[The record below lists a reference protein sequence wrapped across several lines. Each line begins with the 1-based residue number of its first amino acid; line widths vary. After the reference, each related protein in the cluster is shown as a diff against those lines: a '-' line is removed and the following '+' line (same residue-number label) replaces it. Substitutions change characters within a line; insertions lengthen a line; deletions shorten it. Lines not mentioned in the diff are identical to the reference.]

1 VDKVRILCAMD
12 GGMMQEFSARTIK
25 RLEDHSL
32 FRLLLPVFRAFLEI
46 NVRKEIEK
54 DRLAIMRAAATQ
66 RAGGTP
72 GPADVEALLQQARE
86 IDQRFL
92 REAAVFPVNI
102 RIEYRDIESFRRRR
116 VEMLLA
122 AAHALFARWETMP
135 RFRAA
140 VTAQYTRDE
149 FEALLREIMQIYG
162 AETRALSR
170 SVRIPSLFNLARDS
184 ITDTVNSVMTG
195 VAADLAGE
203 LTRKVYR
210 RVTES
215 RAGSRTV

>member
-1 VDKVRILCAMD
+1 
-12 GGMMQEFSARTIK
+12 MMQEFSARTIR

-32 FRLLLPVFRAFLEI
+32 FRLLLPVFRSFLEI
-46 NVRKEIEK
+46 NVRKEIDK
-54 DRLAIMRAAATQ
+54 DRLAIMRAANAQ
-66 RAGGTP
+66 RAGGAP

-92 REAAVFPVNI
+92 HEAAVFPVNI
-102 RIEYRDIESFRRRR
+102 CIEYRDIEQFRRRR
-116 VEMLLA
+116 IEMLLA
-122 AAHALFARWETMP
+122 AAHALFARWETTP
-135 RFRAA
+135 RFRATVVA
-140 VTAQYTRDE
+140 LYTRAE
-149 FEALLREIMQIYG
+149 FEALLREIMQLYG

-203 LTRKVYR
+203 LARQVYR
-210 RVTES
+210 RA
-215 RAGSRTV
+215 R

>member
-1 VDKVRILCAMD
+1 
-12 GGMMQEFSARTIK
+12 MMREFSARTIR

-32 FRLLLPVFRAFLEI
+32 FRLLLPVFRSFLEI
-46 NVRKEIEK
+46 NVRKEIDK
-54 DRLAIMRAAATQ
+54 DRLAILHAATVQ

-92 REAAVFPVNI
+92 RDAAVFPVNI

-122 AAHALFARWETMP
+122 ASHALFARWEVTP
-135 RFRAA
+135 RFREA
-140 VTAQYTRDE
+140 VALVYSRGE
-149 FEALLREIMQIYG
+149 FEALLREVMQIYG

-170 SVRIPSLFNLARDS
+170 SVRIPSIFNLARDS
-184 ITDTVNSVMTG
+184 ISDTVNSVMTG

-203 LTRKVYR
+203 LTRQVYR
-210 RVTES
+210 RVH
-215 RAGSRTV
+215 

>member
-12 GGMMQEFSARTIK
+12 GRMMQEFSARTIR

-32 FRLLLPVFRAFLEI
+32 FKLLLPVFRSFLEI

-54 DRLAIMRAAATQ
+54 DRLAIMRAAETQ

-122 AAHALFARWETMP
+122 AAHALFARWEVTP

-140 VTAQYTRDE
+140 VAARYTRAE
-149 FEALLREIMQIYG
+149 FEAQLREIMQLYG

-170 SVRIPSLFNLARDS
+170 SVRIPSIFNIARDS
-184 ITDTVNSVMTG
+184 ISDTVYSVMAS

-203 LTRKVYR
+203 LARKVYR
-210 RVTES
+210 RVH
-215 RAGSRTV
+215 

>member
-1 VDKVRILCAMD
+1 MD
-12 GGMMQEFSARTIK
+12 GRMMQEFSARTIR

-32 FRLLLPVFRAFLEI
+32 FKLLLPVFRSFLEI

-54 DRLAIMRAAATQ
+54 DRLAIMRAAETQ

-122 AAHALFARWETMP
+122 AAHALFARWEVTP

-140 VTAQYTRDE
+140 VAARYTRAE
-149 FEALLREIMQIYG
+149 FEAQLREIMQLYG

-170 SVRIPSLFNLARDS
+170 SVRIPSIFNIARDS
-184 ITDTVNSVMTG
+184 ISDTVYSVMAS

-203 LTRKVYR
+203 LARKVYR
-210 RVTES
+210 RVH
-215 RAGSRTV
+215 

>member
-1 VDKVRILCAMD
+1 MDAAM
-12 GGMMQEFSARTIK
+12 MREFSARTVR

-32 FRLLLPVFRAFLEI
+32 FRLLLPVFRSFFEI

-54 DRLAIMRAAATQ
+54 DRAAILRADAAR
-66 RAGGTP
+66 RAGGAP
-72 GPADVEALLQQARE
+72 GPADVEALLQQARD

-102 RIEYRDIESFRRRR
+102 HIEYRDIEQFRRRR
-116 VEMLLA
+116 IELLLA
-122 AAHALFARWETMP
+122 AAHALFARWETAP

-140 VTAQYTRDE
+140 VAAQYTRAE
-149 FEALLREIMQIYG
+149 FEAQLREIMQLYG

-184 ITDTVNSVMTG
+184 ISDTVNSVMTG

-203 LTRKVYR
+203 LAHQVYR
-210 RVTES
+210 RA
-215 RAGSRTV
+215 R

>member
-1 VDKVRILCAMD
+1 
-12 GGMMQEFSARTIK
+12 MQEFSARTIR

-32 FRLLLPVFRAFLEI
+32 FRLLLPVFRSFFEI

-54 DRLAIMRAAATQ
+54 DHLAIMHAANAQ

-72 GPADVEALLQQARE
+72 GPADVEALLQQARD

-102 RIEYRDIESFRRRR
+102 RIEYRDIDQFRRRR
-116 VEMLLA
+116 IEILLA
-122 AAHALFARWETMP
+122 AAHAIFSRWEVTP

-140 VTAQYTRDE
+140 IAAQYTHAE
-149 FEALLREIMQIYG
+149 FEALLREIMQLYG

-184 ITDTVNSVMTG
+184 ISDTVSSVMTG

-203 LTRKVYR
+203 LTRQVYR
-210 RVTES
+210 RVH
-215 RAGSRTV
+215 

>member
-1 VDKVRILCAMD
+1 VDKVRILYAMD
-12 GGMMQEFSARTIK
+12 GRMMQEFSARTIQ

-32 FRLLLPVFRAFLEI
+32 FKLLLPVFRAFLEI

-116 VEMLLA
+116 IEMLLA
-122 AAHALFARWETMP
+122 AAHAVLGRWEVTP

-140 VTAQYTRDE
+140 VAAQYTRAE

-170 SVRIPSLFNLARDS
+170 SVRIPSIFNIARDS
-184 ITDTVNSVMTG
+184 ISDTVNSVMTG

-210 RVTES
+210 RVH
-215 RAGSRTV
+215 

>member
-1 VDKVRILCAMD
+1 MDAAM
-12 GGMMQEFSARTIK
+12 MREFSARTIR

-32 FRLLLPVFRAFLEI
+32 FRLLLPVFRSFLEI
-46 NVRKEIEK
+46 NVHKEIDK
-54 DRLAIMRAAATQ
+54 DRLAILHAATVQ

-72 GPADVEALLQQARE
+72 GPADVETLLQQARE

-92 REAAVFPVNI
+92 RDAAVFPVNI

-122 AAHALFARWETMP
+122 ASHALFARWEVTP
-135 RFRAA
+135 RFREA
-140 VTAQYTRDE
+140 VALLYSRGE
-149 FEALLREIMQIYG
+149 FEALLREVMQLYG

-170 SVRIPSLFNLARDS
+170 SVRIPSIFNLARDS
-184 ITDTVNSVMTG
+184 ISDTVNSVMTG

-203 LTRKVYR
+203 LTRQVYR
-210 RVTES
+210 RVH
-215 RAGSRTV
+215 

>member
-1 VDKVRILCAMD
+1 MDAAM
-12 GGMMQEFSARTIK
+12 MREFSARTIR

-32 FRLLLPVFRAFLEI
+32 FRLLLPVFRSFLEI
-46 NVRKEIEK
+46 NVHKEIDK
-54 DRLAIMRAAATQ
+54 DRLAILHAATVQ

-72 GPADVEALLQQARE
+72 GPADVETLLQQARE

-92 REAAVFPVNI
+92 RDAAVFPVNI

-122 AAHALFARWETMP
+122 ASHALFARWEVTP
-135 RFRAA
+135 RFREA
-140 VTAQYTRDE
+140 VALLYSRGE
-149 FEALLREIMQIYG
+149 FEALLREVMQLYG

-170 SVRIPSLFNLARDS
+170 SVRIPSIFNLARDS
-184 ITDTVNSVMTG
+184 ISETVNSVMTG

-203 LTRKVYR
+203 LTRQVYR
-210 RVTES
+210 RVH
-215 RAGSRTV
+215 

>member
-1 VDKVRILCAMD
+1 VDKVRLLCAMD
-12 GGMMQEFSARTIK
+12 AAMMQEFSARTVQ

-32 FRLLLPVFRAFLEI
+32 FRLLLPVFRSFFEI

-54 DRLAIMRAAATQ
+54 DHLAIMRAANAQ

-72 GPADVEALLQQARE
+72 GPADVEALLQQARD

-92 REAAVFPVNI
+92 REAAMFPVNI
-102 RIEYRDIESFRRRR
+102 RIEYRDIEQFRRRR
-116 VEMLLA
+116 IEMLLT
-122 AAHALFARWETMP
+122 AAHALFARWETTP

-140 VTAQYTRDE
+140 VAAQYTRGE
-149 FEALLREIMQIYG
+149 FEALLREIMQLYG

-170 SVRIPSLFNLARDS
+170 SVRIPSIFNLARDS
-184 ITDTVNSVMTG
+184 ISDTVNSVMTG

-203 LTRKVYR
+203 LARQVYR
-210 RVTES
+210 R
-215 RAGSRTV
+215 AL

>member
-1 VDKVRILCAMD
+1 MDKVRLLCAMD
-12 GGMMQEFSARTIK
+12 GRMMQEFSARTIR
-25 RLEDHSL
+25 RLEDHAL
-32 FRLLLPVFRAFLEI
+32 FRLLLPVFRSFFEI

-54 DRLAIMRAAATQ
+54 DRLAILRAANAQ

-72 GPADVEALLQQARE
+72 GAADVEALLQQARD

-102 RIEYRDIESFRRRR
+102 HIEYRDIEQFRRRR
-116 VEMLLA
+116 IEMLLA
-122 AAHALFARWETMP
+122 AAHAIFSRWEVTP

-140 VTAQYTRDE
+140 VAAQYTHAE
-149 FEALLREIMQIYG
+149 FEALLREIMQLYG

-203 LTRKVYR
+203 LARQVYR
-210 RVTES
+210 RA
-215 RAGSRTV
+215 R

>member
-1 VDKVRILCAMD
+1 
-12 GGMMQEFSARTIK
+12 MMREFSARTIR

-32 FRLLLPVFRAFLEI
+32 FRLLLPVFRSFLEI
-46 NVRKEIEK
+46 NVHKEIDK
-54 DRLAIMRAAATQ
+54 DRLAILHAATVQ

-72 GPADVEALLQQARE
+72 GPADVETLLQQARE

-92 REAAVFPVNI
+92 RDAAVFPVNI

-122 AAHALFARWETMP
+122 ASHALFARWEVTP
-135 RFRAA
+135 RFREA
-140 VTAQYTRDE
+140 VALLYSRGE
-149 FEALLREIMQIYG
+149 FEALLREVMQLYG

-170 SVRIPSLFNLARDS
+170 SVRIPSIFNLARDS
-184 ITDTVNSVMTG
+184 ISDTVNSVMTG

-203 LTRKVYR
+203 LTRQVYR
-210 RVTES
+210 RVH
-215 RAGSRTV
+215 

>member
-1 VDKVRILCAMD
+1 MDAAM
-12 GGMMQEFSARTIK
+12 MREFSARTVR
-25 RLEDHSL
+25 RLESHTL
-32 FRLLLPVFRAFLEI
+32 FSLLLPVFRSFLEI

-54 DRLAIMRAAATQ
+54 DRLAILRAAAAR
-66 RAGGTP
+66 RAGGAP

-86 IDQRFL
+86 VDQRFL

-102 RIEYRDIESFRRRR
+102 RIEYRDLEPFRRRR
-116 VEMLLA
+116 IEMLLA
-122 AAHALFARWETMP
+122 AAHALFARWESAP

-140 VTAQYTRDE
+140 VAALYTRAE
-149 FEALLREIMQIYG
+149 FEALLREIMQLYG

-170 SVRIPSLFNLARDS
+170 SVRIPSIFNLARDS
-184 ITDTVNSVMTG
+184 ISDTVSSVMTG
-195 VAADLAGE
+195 VAAELAGE
-203 LTRKVYR
+203 LVRQVYR

>member
-1 VDKVRILCAMD
+1 MDTAM
-12 GGMMQEFSARTIK
+12 MREFSARTIR
-25 RLEDHSL
+25 RLESHTL
-32 FRLLLPVFRAFLEI
+32 FGLLLPVFRSFFEI

-54 DRLAIMRAAATQ
+54 DRLAILHAAATW
-66 RAGGTP
+66 RAGGAP

-92 REAAVFPVNI
+92 RDAAVFPVNI
-102 RIEYRDIESFRRRR
+102 RIEYRDIDSFRRRR

-122 AAHALFARWETMP
+122 ASHALFARWQATP

-140 VTAQYTRDE
+140 VAAQYKRGE
-149 FEALLREIMQIYG
+149 FEALLREIMQLYG

-170 SVRIPSLFNLARDS
+170 SVRIPSIFNLARDS
-184 ITDTVNSVMTG
+184 ISDTVNSVMTG
-195 VAADLAGE
+195 VATDLAGE

-210 RVTES
+210 RVH
-215 RAGSRTV
+215 

>member
-1 VDKVRILCAMD
+1 MD
-12 GGMMQEFSARTIK
+12 GRMMQEFSARTIR

-32 FRLLLPVFRAFLEI
+32 FKLLLPVFRSFLEI

-54 DRLAIMRAAATQ
+54 DRLAIMRAAETQ

-122 AAHALFARWETMP
+122 ATHALFTRWEVTP

-140 VTAQYTRDE
+140 VAARYTRAE
-149 FEALLREIMQIYG
+149 FEAQLREIMQLYG

-170 SVRIPSLFNLARDS
+170 SVRIPSIFNIARDS
-184 ITDTVNSVMTG
+184 ISDTVYSVMAS

-203 LTRKVYR
+203 LARKVYR
-210 RVTES
+210 RVH
-215 RAGSRTV
+215 

>member
-1 VDKVRILCAMD
+1 MD
-12 GGMMQEFSARTIK
+12 GRMMQEFSARTIR

-32 FRLLLPVFRAFLEI
+32 FKLLLPVFRSFLEI

-54 DRLAIMRAAATQ
+54 DRLAIMRAAETQ

-122 AAHALFARWETMP
+122 ATHALFTRWEVTP

-140 VTAQYTRDE
+140 VAARYTRAE
-149 FEALLREIMQIYG
+149 FEAQLREIMQLYG

-170 SVRIPSLFNLARDS
+170 SVRIPSIFNIARDS
-184 ITDTVNSVMTG
+184 ISDTVYSVMAS

-210 RVTES
+210 RVH
-215 RAGSRTV
+215 

>member
-1 VDKVRILCAMD
+1 
-12 GGMMQEFSARTIK
+12 MQEFSARTIR

-32 FRLLLPVFRAFLEI
+32 FKLLLPVFRSFLEI

-54 DRLAIMRAAATQ
+54 DRLAIMRAAETQ

-122 AAHALFARWETMP
+122 ATHALFTRWEVTP

-140 VTAQYTRDE
+140 VAARYTRAE
-149 FEALLREIMQIYG
+149 FEAQLREIMQLYG

-170 SVRIPSLFNLARDS
+170 SVRIPSIFNIARDS
-184 ITDTVNSVMTG
+184 ISDTVYSVMAS

-203 LTRKVYR
+203 LARKVYR
-210 RVTES
+210 RVH
-215 RAGSRTV
+215 

>member
-1 VDKVRILCAMD
+1 
-12 GGMMQEFSARTIK
+12 MMQEFSARTIR

-32 FRLLLPVFRAFLEI
+32 FRLLLPVFRLFLEI
-46 NVRKEIEK
+46 NVRKEIDK
-54 DRLAIMRAAATQ
+54 DRLAILRAANAQ

-92 REAAVFPVNI
+92 RDASVFPVNI
-102 RIEYRDIESFRRRR
+102 RIEYRDIEQFRRRR
-116 VEMLLA
+116 IEMLLA
-122 AAHALFARWETMP
+122 AAHAIFSRWDVTP

-140 VTAQYTRDE
+140 VAALYTPAE
-149 FEALLREIMQIYG
+149 FEALLREIMQLYG

-170 SVRIPSLFNLARDS
+170 SVHVPSIFSLARDS

-203 LTRKVYR
+203 LARRVYR
-210 RVTES
+210 RVH
-215 RAGSRTV
+215 